1 MSELLCAVSMPKWG
15 IEMQDGTIAD
25 WHARIG
31 QPVAKND
38 PLLEVETSKVVNVI
52 EAPAS
57 GVLLRM
63 LAAKGDV
70 LPVGALLGVIGAAQT
85 TASEIDRFIEDYRAR
100 R

>member
-1 MSELLCAVSMPKWG
+1 MSEPLCAVAMPKWG

-25 WHARIG
+25 WHARAG
-31 QPVAKND
+31 QRVAKND
-38 PLLEVETSKVVNVI
+38 PLLEVETAKVVNVI

-63 LAAKGDV
+63 LVGKGEV
-70 LPVGALLGVIGAAQT
+70 LPVGALLGVIGDAQT
-85 TASEIDRFIEDYRAR
+85 TASEIDRFIEAYRAR

>member
-1 MSELLCAVSMPKWG
+1 MPKWG

-25 WHARIG
+25 WHAQIG
-31 QPVAKND
+31 QRVAKND

-52 EAPAS
+52 EAPAA

-63 LAAKGDV
+63 LVVKGEV
-70 LPVGALLGVIGAAQT
+70 LPVGALLGVIGEAQT

>member
-1 MSELLCAVSMPKWG
+1 MPKWG
-15 IEMQDGTIAD
+15 IEMQDGTIAE

-31 QPVAKND
+31 QRVAKGD

-52 EAPAS
+52 EAPAA

-63 LAAKGDV
+63 LVVKGEV
-70 LPVGALLGVIGAAQT
+70 LPVGALLGVIGEAQT
-85 TASEIDRFIEDYRAR
+85 TAPEIDRFIEDCRAR